1 METRFCQG
9 ITKAFDFDK
18 AEIYAWASKAVIDRT
33 NELITGEAWMHA
45 DSTRGFEQ
53 SGSPLLIAHNYQT
66 YPPLGR
72 VTKLEKSHEGLKF
85 RAKIAKTDVGRQVAR
100 YISDC
105 GSAAFSV
112 GFEGIAAEDWQ
123 TEKMAKAGF
132 DTSEVTTDKVRV
144 WTHCRLLEISMVSVP
159 ALSSATIIGE
169 KYAKGEIV
177 EKSLLSALNGW
188 KNGHG
193 QKSDQQEIAEEV
205 KRILAP
211 RIGDMI
217 AKEIQQR
224 RAIIDTATREA
235 QIQILRRLGRVA
247 SEDQLDEVIEEL
259 WPTGK
264 KKPGIVDRETMA
276 AIVQRLTET
285 INLKK
290 RGRNHDI

>member
-1 METRFCQG
+1 MTKMETRFCQG

-169 KYAKGEIV
+169 KYAKGEIH

-188 KNGHG
+188 KNGHTK
-193 QKSDQQEIAEEV
+193 KSDQQSVVEMVMEIIKPKIFDGVSAELQRQGIILGEAV
-205 KRILAP
+205 KACKYEILK
-211 RIGDMI
+211 RM
-217 AKEIQQR
+217 
-224 RAIIDTATREA
+224 
-235 QIQILRRLGRVA
+235 GRVVSDDPA
-247 SEDQLDEVIEEL
+247 EL
-259 WPTGK
+259 ERYWPTEAGK
-264 KKPGIVDRETMA
+264 KQLPVSAE
-276 AIVQRLTET
+276 
-285 INLKK
+285 NLNKLIEYLLVSMRK
-290 RGRNHDI
+290 

>member
-9 ITKAFDFDK
+9 IVKEFDADK

-53 SGSPLLIAHNYQT
+53 SGSPLLIAHDYQT

-169 KYAKGEIV
+169 KYAKGEIH

-188 KNGHG
+188 KNGHTK
-193 QKSDQQEIAEEV
+193 KSDQQSVVEMVMEIIKPKIFDGVSAELQRQGIILGEAV
-205 KRILAP
+205 KACKYEILK
-211 RIGDMI
+211 RM
-217 AKEIQQR
+217 
-224 RAIIDTATREA
+224 
-235 QIQILRRLGRVA
+235 GRVVSDDPA
-247 SEDQLDEVIEEL
+247 EL
-259 WPTGK
+259 ERYWPTEAGK
-264 KKPGIVDRETMA
+264 KQLPVSAE
-276 AIVQRLTET
+276 
-285 INLKK
+285 NLNKLIEYLLVSMRK
-290 RGRNHDI
+290 

>member
-169 KYAKGEIV
+169 KYAKGEIH

-188 KNGHG
+188 KNGHTK
-193 QKSDQQEIAEEV
+193 KSDQQSVVEMVMEIIKPKIFDGVSAELQRQGIILGEAV
-205 KRILAP
+205 KACKYEILK
-211 RIGDMI
+211 RM
-217 AKEIQQR
+217 
-224 RAIIDTATREA
+224 
-235 QIQILRRLGRVA
+235 GRVVSDDPA
-247 SEDQLDEVIEEL
+247 EL
-259 WPTGK
+259 ERYWPTEAGK
-264 KKPGIVDRETMA
+264 KQLPVSAE
-276 AIVQRLTET
+276 
-285 INLKK
+285 NLNKLIEYLLVSMRK
-290 RGRNHDI
+290 

>member
-9 ITKAFDFDK
+9 IVKEFDADK

-169 KYAKGEIV
+169 KYAKGEIH

-188 KNGHG
+188 KNGHTK
-193 QKSDQQEIAEEV
+193 KSDQQSVVEMVMEIIKPKIFDGVSAELQRQGIILGEAV
-205 KRILAP
+205 KACKYEILK
-211 RIGDMI
+211 RM
-217 AKEIQQR
+217 
-224 RAIIDTATREA
+224 
-235 QIQILRRLGRVA
+235 GRVVSDDPA
-247 SEDQLDEVIEEL
+247 EL
-259 WPTGK
+259 ERYWPTEAGK
-264 KKPGIVDRETMA
+264 KQLPVSAE
-276 AIVQRLTET
+276 
-285 INLKK
+285 NLNKLIEYLLVSMRK
-290 RGRNHDI
+290 